1 MADIEKQ
8 LHINAPIE
16 RVWAALT
23 DPAAIGAWMHDDTII
38 ADVRVGGSYAIFG
51 GDTTG
56 SFNEIAVP
64 GKLEYT
70 WRQASWSVKWADSIV
85 RWELKPDSS
94 GTWVHLT
101 HKSFPNKDE
110 RDSHNDAWD
119 LYWLEPMQDW
129 LESEAQALR
138 QNNQ

>member
-23 DPAAIGAWMHDDTII
+23 DPATIGAWMEDETVITDL
-38 ADVRVGGSYAIFG
+38 RVGGSYAIFG

-56 SFNEIAVP
+56 SFSVITAPE
-64 GKLEYT
+64 KLEYT

-85 RWELKPDSS
+85 RWELKPDGS

-101 HKSFPNKDE
+101 HKAFPNKAE
-110 RDSHNDAWD
+110 RDSHDDGWD

-129 LESEAQALR
+129 LESQAQTLR